1 MLLAPAS
8 LAMMRM
14 APNCTLYPRGYAL
27 PARHDAC
34 VALLLTSLFLRSFLA
49 FLSGSL
55 CSDLDQRSSSSG
67 VIIVVMSL
75 RFRLFI
81 RLRALLC
88 ETAAA
93 NPDRESHVRT
103 V

>member
-34 VALLLTSLFLRSFLA
+34 WEFIVFHTAWGFMAAAAAAAAAVAL
-49 FLSGSL
+49 
-55 CSDLDQRSSSSG
+55 
-67 VIIVVMSL
+67 
-75 RFRLFI
+75 
-81 RLRALLC
+81 
-88 ETAAA
+88 AAA
-93 NPDRESHVRT
+93 AVVALAAAASARNTQATIRATHTAD
-103 V
+103 